1 MRIVTFSTLY
11 PNANMPTH
19 GIFVE
24 NRLRQLIAHER
35 IESTVIAPVPYF
47 PSSRKIFRRW
57 AKWAS
62 VPSLQ
67 IQHGIQVRHPR
78 FLVVPKIGQLLT
90 PKSLFLAARR
100 SLQELIETGYK
111 PRLIDAHYL
120 YPDGVA
126 AVQLGKAFQL
136 PVVVTARGSDVTE
149 WPYDP
154 SCNRLIREAISNA
167 DALIAVSSALADGL
181 KNLGANP
188 ERVTVL
194 RNGVDTNVFA
204 PVDYHEARKQLQLR
218 RKMLLSVGHLIVRK
232 GHDRVIR
239 ALVEL
244 PEFELMIVGDGP
256 ERAALLRLAAVLNVA
271 DRVHLVGSVV
281 QAKLPLYY
289 SAAEAL
295 ILASSREG
303 WANVLLEAMACGTPV
318 IASPISGNSE
328 VVRKGEAGVITKEN
342 SPAGIVE
349 AVRGLLSKPPSRI
362 ETQIYAAS
370 HGWREVSAGQRQVFE
385 SVIDGKN
392 NRRHAYSGKLEQF
405 A

>member
-24 NRLRQLIAHER
+24 TRLRQLMAHESM
-35 IESTVIAPVPYF
+35 ESVVIAPVPYF
-47 PSSRKIFRRW
+47 PSSQKIFRRW
-57 AKWAS
+57 AKLAS

-78 FLVVPKIGQLLT
+78 FLVIPKIGQLLT

-100 SLQELIETGYK
+100 SLQELMATGYK
-111 PRLIDAHYL
+111 PTLIDAHYL

-149 WPYDP
+149 WPDYRN
-154 SCNRLIREAISNA
+154 CNRLIREAVSNA

-181 KNLGANP
+181 KNLGADP
-188 ERVTVL
+188 ERITVL
-194 RNGVDTNVFA
+194 RNGVDTKVFF
-204 PVDYHEARKQLQLR
+204 PIDYHEARKQLQLR

-244 PEFELMIVGDGP
+244 PELELMIVGDGP
-256 ERAALLRLAAVLNVA
+256 ERAALQRLAATLHVA
-271 DRVHLVGSVV
+271 DRVHFVGAVV
-281 QAKLPLYY
+281 QGELPLYY

-328 VVRKGEAGVITKEN
+328 VVRKVEAGVIMKEN
-342 SPAGIVE
+342 SPAAIVE
-349 AVRGLLSKPPSRI
+349 AVRGLISKPPSRS
-362 ETQIYAAS
+362 ETQRYAAA
-370 HGWREVSAGQRQVFE
+370 HGWQEISAGQRQVFE
-385 SVIDGKN
+385 AVVKRDRPPN
-392 NRRHAYSGKLEQF
+392 HLR
-405 A
+405 